1 MANNENMNDYLHRM
15 LVPPGFRPQ
24 SDEEIGKVLDAF
36 DEGPLDSEIVE
47 RILGK
52 SRSEIRRSF
61 DSADFDITTT
71 VQDGAES
78 EELLALHRSEGDVES
93 DDVKK
98 KLEAYRQRAK
108 EQDIDDET
116 ENDVD

>member
-1 MANNENMNDYLHRM
+1 MANNKNMKDYLHRM

-24 SDEEIGKVLDAF
+24 SEEDIEKVLDAF

-47 RILGK
+47 RVLGK
-52 SRSEIRRSF
+52 SKGEIQRSYDSVEF
-61 DSADFDITTT
+61 DTTGT
-71 VQDGAES
+71 VQDRAES

-98 KLEAYRQRAK
+98 KLEEYRQHAK
-108 EQDIDDET
+108 EQDVDDET

>member
-1 MANNENMNDYLHRM
+1 MANSKNMNDYLHRM

-24 SDEEIGKVLDAF
+24 SDEDIEKVLDAF
-36 DEGPLDSEIVE
+36 DEGPLNSEIVE
-47 RILGK
+47 RVLGK
-52 SRSEIRRSF
+52 SKSEIRRCY
-61 DSADFDITTT
+61 DSANFDTTST
-71 VQDGAES
+71 DQDGAES

-98 KLEAYRQRAK
+98 KLEAYRQHAK